1 MQESSE
7 TLFILPSRLRAFP
20 VSDEVDAL
28 PAATKGHALQDAKV
42 QRESRTK
49 LHGESHALGSPM
61 AFSPRRAMSLCE
73 EPNNKHDEKGLRSQS
88 VGSIMKALNFE
99 EIDVDGTPLSS
110 QRSCSEFLRI
120 NSLNQKHLQFDAQ
133 GDLKSKS
140 KKRSFLSYFGWRDSS
155 SDRTSSSRSS
165 AAAPPPS
172 SASAAAAGGGGIGA
186 QSEPVLVTQTSLTKR
201 VQFADEDEASFLIS
215 RLRGSSRTESTSY
228 SHSSSSSA
236 NTRFQNNS
244 NCSSVDRP
252 PIRFDEE
259 PGCMDFVFGSSAN
272 ASLPSSSSLR
282 RIEAN
287 DAKKR
292 HHFSSSSSSS
302 SSSYN
307 KEISRGRTAIF
318 QESTLALDLILGIR
332 YGGKRR
338 LPMEIELKT
347 LEPRTGGIRHV
358 DSTTS
363 FSRSLSRSSFSG
375 LLSRSSLSGHSES
388 GGYGSGS
395 QHSIHSLSD
404 LISGGAASSD
414 HDDVG
419 QVRMSFLEQL
429 LSAVDQTLNKCR
441 SVFMGPEDDAFYEQI
456 RIQPFAT
463 GGYLRGML
471 VAGFA
476 SLFFNIYSLT
486 MWPDFNTLYV
496 VEEEL
501 MCQPHHTSAEKALY
515 ILLLLQLFFNT
526 VQFPLRI
533 ALHLLC
539 WESSRTVEVDAA
551 INIIRN
557 MLQGDLW
564 LCNRVLGRIL
574 DALTLVML
582 IGGEVYLSTVQSSDA
597 LLPLLVSLCAT
608 NLLAIFVRVVM
619 ATAFALSMHDPQVL
633 SDARRRGLSKWDL
646 EVLPAFVFTDLKE
659 VNNRDCS
666 ICLASFDAGEMLI
679 SLPCD
684 RKHSFHASCIRQWL
698 ERQNSCPLCNKIV

>member
-1 MQESSE
+1 
-7 TLFILPSRLRAFP
+7 
-20 VSDEVDAL
+20 
-28 PAATKGHALQDAKV
+28 
-42 QRESRTK
+42 
-49 LHGESHALGSPM
+49 
-61 AFSPRRAMSLCE
+61 
-73 EPNNKHDEKGLRSQS
+73 
-88 VGSIMKALNFE
+88 MKALNFE

-120 NSLNQKHLQFDAQ
+120 NSLNQKQLQFDAQ
-133 GDLKSKS
+133 GDLKNKS
-140 KKRSFLSYFGWRDSS
+140 KKRSFLSYFGWRGSS
-155 SDRTSSSRSS
+155 SVSISSSRPCAASS
-165 AAAPPPS
+165 SSSSSSSSSLSPS
-172 SASAAAAGGGGIGA
+172 AAGGWAGA
-186 QSEPVLVTQTSLTKR
+186 QSEPVIVTQASLTKR

-215 RLRGSSRTESTSY
+215 RLRGNSRTESTSY
-228 SHSSSSSA
+228 SHSSSSLA

-244 NCSSVDRP
+244 NCSSIDRP

-259 PGCMDFVFGSSAN
+259 PGCMDFVFGSSA
-272 ASLPSSSSLR
+272 SSSSSSSSSSLR
-282 RIEAN
+282 RIEAL
-287 DAKKR
+287 DAKNR
-292 HHFSSSSSSS
+292 HNFLLSSASSSSC
-302 SSSYN
+302 N
-307 KEISRGRTAIF
+307 KEMSRGHTAIF

-347 LEPRTGGIRHV
+347 LEPRSGGIRHV

-363 FSRSLSRSSFSG
+363 FSRSSFSG

-404 LISGGAASSD
+404 LISGGAASND
-414 HDDVG
+414 PDDVG
-419 QVRMSFLEQL
+419 QARRRSFWEQS
-429 LSAVDQTLNKCR
+429 LSVADLTLSKCR

-456 RIQPFAT
+456 RIQPFST

-501 MCQPHHTSAEKALY
+501 MWQPHHTSAEQALF

-526 VQFPLRI
+526 VQFPFRI

-582 IGGEVYLSTVQSSDA
+582 IGGEVYLSTVQSGDA